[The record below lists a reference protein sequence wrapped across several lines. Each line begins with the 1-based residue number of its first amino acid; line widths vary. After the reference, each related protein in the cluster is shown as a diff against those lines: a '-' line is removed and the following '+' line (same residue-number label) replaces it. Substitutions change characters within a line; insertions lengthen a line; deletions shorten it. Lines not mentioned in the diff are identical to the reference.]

1 MIEALK
7 DLFRRQERAWPQ
19 LAQGMEGLARAETR
33 PVRIDWFDVFIRH
46 IPHRAVSTT
55 AAVDRES
62 IAKRPCFLCRRN
74 LPPEEEGLPFG
85 ESFTIYCNPFPIVD
99 RHLTIAHR
107 EHGAQR
113 IANRFGA
120 MLDLA
125 AALPGYFVVYN
136 GPECGASAPDHMHF
150 QAGSRVL
157 FPIANDTAGLTG
169 VTIPDYGRN
178 VLVLRGRD
186 RSALSDRMDRAL
198 DLLMEVTR
206 KPGEPLV
213 NVAVFHEREEWIA
226 YLFPRG
232 KHRPEVFH
240 TGELTV
246 SPASIDLCGI
256 FVVPL
261 EPDFKKLTGR
271 AIAAIFREVTL
282 PDVQFREVAARL
294 ENGR

>member
-1 MIEALK
+1 MIDALEE
-7 DLFRRQERAWPQ
+7 LFRRQERAWPQ
-19 LAQGMEGLARAETR
+19 LALGMEGLARAETR
-33 PVRIDWFDVFIRH
+33 PVRIDWFEVFIRH
-46 IPHRAVSTT
+46 IPHRVTSTT
-55 AAVDRES
+55 APVDRDS
-62 IAKRPCFLCRRN
+62 ISKRPCFLCERN
-74 LPPEEEGLPFG
+74 LPPEEEGLRFG
-85 ESFTIYCNPFPIVD
+85 EDFTIYCNPFPIVD

-107 EHGAQR
+107 EHSAQR
-113 IANRFGA
+113 IASRFGN

-150 QAGSRVL
+150 QAGSRAL
-157 FPIANDTAGLTG
+157 FPIASETAGLNG
-169 VTIPDYGRN
+169 VVVPNYGRN

-186 RSALSDRMDRAL
+186 RSALADRMDRAL
-198 DLLMEVTR
+198 ELLIEVTR

-213 NVAVFHEREEWIA
+213 NLAVFHERGEWIA

-232 KHRPEVFH
+232 KHRPDVFQ

-261 EPDFKKLTGR
+261 KRDFERISGQ

-282 PDVQFREVAARL
+282 PDRQFREVAAML
-294 ENGR
+294 ESGG